1 LDRYQG
7 DVDKA
12 LAAYNAGD
20 PSVDRAMKRATE
32 SGNPDDWK
40 KFLPD
45 ETQKYVAALG
55 TGGSLG
61 RKPQPVINGPDGKPL
76 DVRQVDSQG
85 IEKNVETDAQREYK
99 NRSDGDV
106 TVPVTDASGAA
117 SGTMSLGPAT
127 GGKSAGDLFSF
138 IGGKAIDSFMTISPY
153 GRALASSFK
162 MISDVKKLFEP
173 NSTSRSLFGGGS
185 SFTPNAEGVPRQ
197 GAYTPFEEGFPEA
210 VTNTQAKV
218 TESASETISKL
229 GDTVEESF
237 TEMSSTVS
245 GGGLGIGDLFSSLGS
260 TLNSLFSALSE
271 EGGGGGGGSGGGFLS
286 LITTAAELFAAD
298 GGYLSGPSHAGGG
311 IAVEAE
317 AESSSSTSDPPPS
330 SCRCWPPSTTAT
342 VWRTFASPALLALP
356 TAVWWK
362 REAHATVPRDLTSR
376 WCRTSR
382 PRM

>member
-1 LDRYQG
+1 
-7 DVDKA
+7 
-12 LAAYNAGD
+12 
-20 PSVDRAMKRATE
+20 
-32 SGNPDDWK
+32 
-40 KFLPD
+40 
-45 ETQKYVAALG
+45 
-55 TGGSLG
+55 
-61 RKPQPVINGPDGKPL
+61 
-76 DVRQVDSQG
+76 
-85 IEKNVETDAQREYK
+85 
-99 NRSDGDV
+99 
-106 TVPVTDASGAA
+106 
-117 SGTMSLGPAT
+117 MSLGPAT

-317 AESSSSTSDPPPS
+317 GGEFIINKRSTAQFLP
-330 SCRCWPPSTTAT
+330 
-342 VWRTFASPALLALP
+342 LLAAINNSHGMANLRIP
-356 TAVWWK
+356 GSARFAYGGVVETGGARNGAPRPHV
-362 REAHATVPRDLTSR
+362 TVVQNIQTPDVNSFR
-376 WCRTSR
+376 RTHDQLAAEQRRAGERAFTRNS
-382 PRM
+382 